1 MGDGHPLIQ
10 KINQRTEST
19 VLNGSVDESIE
30 YSTFEP
36 DAPALPPASTRTV
49 VAGAALSSTGNQMA
63 QADNFDPAVALA
75 RVKKCSNCL
84 IIFGWIMIV
93 CGGINIVCN
102 AI

>member
-1 MGDGHPLIQ
+1 
-10 KINQRTEST
+10 
-19 VLNGSVDESIE
+19 
-30 YSTFEP
+30 
-36 DAPALPPASTRTV
+36 
-49 VAGAALSSTGNQMA
+49 MA
-63 QADNFDPAVALA
+63 QADNFDPAVAQA